1 MIKQLISQV
10 IFASFMR
17 VLTCIKLSFSSA
29 HTLTKDLG
37 TQACSTIHGHNYTVE
52 LCFTSENPLPWVYD
66 FKRLKVIAKKVID
79 QLDHKLLLPEKI
91 CKSSN
96 VSIPGTDPSIIC
108 LPVEEVTAEELA
120 LYIAKEVTNVIN
132 NEQIKIS
139 LVKVRLY
146 ESDTS
151 YVEVELL

>member
-1 MIKQLISQV
+1 
-10 IFASFMR
+10 MR
-17 VLTCIKLSFSSA
+17 LLTCIKCTFSAA
-29 HTLTKDLG
+29 HTITKDVDA
-37 TQACSTIHGHNYTVE
+37 QACSTIHGHNYLVE

-66 FKRLKVIAKKVID
+66 FKKLKLIARKVID

-91 CKSSN
+91 CRESRIS
-96 VSIPGTDPSIIC
+96 VPGTEPSILC

-120 LYIAKEVTNVIN
+120 LYIAKEVTNIIN
-132 NEQIKIS
+132 NEQIKVS